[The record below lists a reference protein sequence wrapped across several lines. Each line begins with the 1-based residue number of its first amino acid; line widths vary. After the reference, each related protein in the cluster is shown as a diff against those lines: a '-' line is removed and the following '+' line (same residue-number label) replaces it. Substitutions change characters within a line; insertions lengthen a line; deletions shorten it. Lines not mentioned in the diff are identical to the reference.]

1 MWNIQPL
8 VCTGVNTKLPCVIR
22 RKRTGCLPWGK
33 YSSSENIEWSS
44 RKCCR
49 ENYWLRTAGS
59 VRVEPSKRGYEA
71 DQLLW
76 YQFTK
81 LYDAR
86 RRTLHSTTHIKVTS
100 CPYCSIVVQL
110 ETARRRVWRDC
121 QRGVHSTLVILG
133 AAWYPLP
140 EGTIQF
146 QEMPLMKS
154 LPARKLSLDD
164 CQKLTEFASVHGRAV
179 RQTSVRQET
188 TMAEAGTSPPA
199 CYHQTSLRV
208 HRVMLR
214 LGSNHDE
221 SDAPPQPVESNSADS
236 DESEDEVEDIEFDSD
251 ESDGNDCVEDGARL
265 HNYDE
270 PQLSSETLFQVG
282 RRSRFGRT
290 IRFNGRFIQY
300 ISIDWSKV
308 RLPHFGNCWSST
320 I

>member
-1 MWNIQPL
+1 MLLEENERA
-8 VCTGVNTKLPCVIR
+8 VYHEVNTHLPKTSNGPRGNVAA
-22 RKRTGCLPWGK
+22 RT
-33 YSSSENIEWSS
+33 ID
-44 RKCCR
+44 
-49 ENYWLRTAGS
+49 S
-59 VRVEPSKRGYEA
+59 VRLVQLGLNRLNEVTKQINYYDTSLLSCITLDVEH
-71 DQLLW
+71 
-76 YQFTK
+76 F
-81 LYDAR
+81 
-86 RRTLHSTTHIKVTS
+86 HSTTHIKVTS
-100 CPYCSIVVQL
+100 CPCCSIVVHL

-164 CQKLTEFASVHGRAV
+164 CQKLTEFASVHGRIV

-300 ISIDWSKV
+300 MSIDWSKV
-308 RLPHFGNCWSST
+308 RLPHFWNCWSST